1 MAFGPR
7 PAGAGVR
14 PRVVFVTAASLGRRL
29 QKEHRSRVPRDAAER
44 VLIRMSNV
52 TRQRL
57 GVVILLLIGGYFAA
71 APWLG
76 CVIAPPLW
84 HVTEFAL
91 RACTFGDLALR
102 RGYGLPG
109 FDGPYWGNLIVGIL
123 YVLAAI
129 MVAARTRRI

>member
-1 MAFGPR
+1 MQGYADSIEPLKRISTFSTG
-7 PAGAGVR
+7 
-14 PRVVFVTAASLGRRL
+14 
-29 QKEHRSRVPRDAAER
+29 KNSRKSYPTLWSGSSA
-44 VLIRMSNV
+44 VLARMSNV

-57 GVVILLLIGGYFAA
+57 GVVILLLVGGYFAA

-76 CVIAPPLW
+76 CVIALPFW

-91 RACTFGDLALR
+91 RGCTFGDLALR

-109 FDGPYWGNLIVGIL
+109 FDGPYWGNLVVGIL

-129 MVAARTRRI
+129 LVAARTRRI